1 MSTVVSPVPPGVVF
15 PDSDGKPMSDNTKQY
30 ECIVTLKG
38 NIEAVLPDTAF
49 VAGDNLIYPD
59 PTDPGVCQAPD
70 VYVAFGRP
78 RGHRGSYKVWEEGGI
93 FPQVIFEVLSPS
105 NTAAEMRRKRAF
117 YEQHGAD
124 EYYEYDPDTGGWDGW
139 VRDAATGRWAA
150 VGMDGYTSPRVG
162 IRFAVRDDLTVFR
175 PDGSPFDSFQEI
187 DRQRAAERR
196 RAEAA
201 ERRAETERKKKEAER
216 KQKEAAERRAA
227 VERKQKEAAERQT
240 AVERKQKEAAERRAE
255 AEQKQK
261 EAERERAVTAEMEA
275 ERLRALLRAAGI
287 DPNASES

>member
-1 MSTVVSPVPPGVVF
+1 MSAVVSPVPPGVVF
-15 PDSDGKPMSDNTKQY
+15 PDSDGKPMSENTKQY

-78 RGHRGSYKVWEEGGI
+78 RGHRGSYKLWEEGGI

-124 EYYEYDPDTGGWDGW
+124 EYYEYDPDTGGWAGW
-139 VRDAATGRWAA
+139 VRDAATGRWTAA
-150 VGMDGYTSPRVG
+150 EMDGHTSPRVG
-162 IRFAVRDDLTVFR
+162 IRFAVRDELTVFR
-175 PDGSPFDSFQEI
+175 PDGRPFFSFQELNARME
-187 DRQRAAERR
+187 DAERQVATER
-196 RAEAA
+196 KQKEAA
-201 ERRAETERKKKEAER
+201 ERQVAAERKQKEAER
-216 KQKEAAERRAA
+216 KQKEAAERQAA
-227 VERKQKEAAERQT
+227 AERKQKET
-240 AVERKQKEAAERRAE
+240 ERK
-255 AEQKQK
+255 
-261 EAERERAVTAEMEA
+261 RAVTAETEA

-287 DPNASES
+287 DPDASEP